1 MICSLIFGKNVS
13 RYFSCKYVVKTWEN
27 PELKDQIAA
36 EARFLRAYFYFDL
49 CRMFGTVPLV
59 LTTEA
64 VNNPRAEAKDLY
76 AQIAEDLKYAIQT
89 LPDKKY

>member
-1 MICSLIFGKNVS
+1 
-13 RYFSCKYVVKTWEN
+13 
-27 PELKDQIAA
+27 
-36 EARFLRAYFYFDL
+36 
-49 CRMFGTVPLV
+49 MFGTVPLV

-89 LPDKKY
+89 LPDKNMNLKTAN